1 MQIYGTADLKMKEGR
16 TAETS
21 AGNAM
26 RHLEHM
32 NAHTEHNMCGNSGE

>member
-1 MQIYGTADLKMKEGR
+1 MQIWTADLKMKDGK

-26 RHLEHM
+26 RHFGTHERTHR
-32 NAHTEHNMCGNSGE
+32 AQYVRKQR

>member
-1 MQIYGTADLKMKEGR
+1 MQIYGTADLKMKDGR

-26 RHLEHM
+26 RHFGTHERKHRAQL
-32 NAHTEHNMCGNSGE
+32 CVKQR